1 MVMSILTLPFR
12 VIGFILWFFYQIFIS
27 AGQVIIDILLP
38 ARKSDP
44 RVVRLRLGDIG
55 SFHTMVTSICITIT
69 PGTVVLG
76 VVSDDR
82 EGVTLL
88 VHTLYYSS
96 AEEARD
102 DLSSID
108 RRLMKAVRIGGAD
121 ARH

>member
-12 VIGFILWFFYQIFIS
+12 VIGFMFWFFYQIFVS
-27 AGQVIIDILLP
+27 AGQVILDILLP
-38 ARKSDP
+38 ARISDP
-44 RVVRLRLGDIG
+44 RVVRLHLGDIG

-76 VVSDDR
+76 VVSDDSP
-82 EGVTLL
+82 GTTLL

-102 DLSSID
+102 DLMGID

-121 ARH
+121 ARN